1 MVTEEQTMRFN
12 DTVKFYSE
20 SNRRYNPE
28 TSQYEGGIT
37 LVDEIKANVTDVGI
51 DREAKLF
58 GKIDDER
65 KIVRLSRSIQGTWSY
80 LTINDGPIHYAL
92 TTIRQT
98 LKCQSIVVE
107 ALSGGRRN

>member
-1 MVTEEQTMRFN
+1 MGARTMRFN
-12 DTVKFYSE
+12 DTVRFYSE
-20 SNRRYNPE
+20 SSRHYNPE
-28 TSQYEGGIT
+28 TSQYEGGTT

-58 GKIDDER
+58 GNIDDER
-65 KIVRLSRSIQGTWSY
+65 KIVRLSRSIKGSWSY
-80 LTINDGPIHYAL
+80 LTINDGSTHYAL

-107 ALSGGRRN
+107 AMSGGRRN